1 MTMRAK
7 IIEALK
13 SDWHSNLQIIEL
25 VKSGSAD
32 RTVRNI
38 RENPPIGFKV
48 ISRPKKIEGYNS
60 CLEYKLVEVASDGV
74 FNG

>member
-32 RTVRNI
+32 RTVRDI
-38 RENPPIGFKV
+38 KEHPPKDYKV
-48 ISRPKKIEGYNS
+48 ITRKKVIKGYNP
-60 CLEYKLVEVASDGV
+60 CLEYKLVEVT
-74 FNG
+74 NEN